1 MGHGPTNHFDAVL
14 QPGAGGQAGVNGDFL
29 FRDQATFGFDN
40 GLWGLLRICDGDI
53 DSCLP

>member
-14 QPGAGGQAGVNGDFL
+14 ANVPGGQERSTGDFL

-40 GLWGLLRICDGDI
+40 GLWGIFRVCATGAP
-53 DSCLP
+53 CP